1 MTAMVNNIYCPVPW
15 NEVHINADGTYHTC
29 GAQPNRVSGTPFGDD
44 HCVQKMTVKQWM
56 ASVYQAQQRSD
67 KLLGVASKLCEIC
80 YHEEHIGSSSKR
92 IRELKKYNNKFV
104 FTDSDAV
111 PAPSSYHISIGNEC
125 NLACK
130 MCGPA
135 YSSKIASNQKKIGLY
150 NGPVRLNWTDD
161 EWAWSHVVESMCNNN
176 SLEAV
181 HVIGG
186 EPLLNPKFE
195 SLVDAL
201 LAANKTD
208 IYLGFTTNGTVFNQ
222 DLLEKLN
229 NFRHVDIG
237 VSIECMGSLN
247 DYVRAGSDYNQV
259 LENIDQYLKH
269 RVEGKVYIT
278 LRAVPSALSV
288 HTLDELFHWCIDRRL
303 DVMTNILVSPEYLQ
317 IKNLPQDI
325 KNRLLIQYQHWVFDE
340 PAPADSN
347 HRDPNYF
354 KQHIDNEVK
363 AIIKALEQPGN
374 QHKTKELYE
383 KLALWHWLDHDDIA
397 KYFETIEYV

>member
-1 MTAMVNNIYCPVPW
+1 MGAFFCPEDEQCP
-15 NEVHINADGTYHTC
+15 D
-29 GAQPNRVSGTPFGDD
+29 
-44 HCVQKMTVKQWM
+44 
-56 ASVYQAQQRSD
+56 
-67 KLLGVASKLCEIC
+67 
-80 YHEEHIGSSSKR
+80 
-92 IRELKKYNNKFV
+92 NKGGG
-104 FTDSDAV
+104 
-111 PAPSSYHISIGNEC
+111 HG
-125 NLACK
+125 
-130 MCGPA
+130 
-135 YSSKIASNQKKIGLY
+135 
-150 NGPVRLNWTDD
+150 NWTDD

-325 KNRLLIQYQHWVFDE
+325 KNRLLLQYQHWVFDE

-363 AIIKALEQPGN
+363 AIIKALKQPGD